1 VDIVSPG
8 TGRCPEKPG
17 KRSPY
22 RAYLRRDGRSRRMPD
37 GFGIQLYIHTRAVR
51 ITAESMPAREG
62 LYAGMSRAFPH
73 RYNMSGFLA
82 AKARA
87 TLQDGNPEPGP
98 ELYRY
103 PGQRWDEG
111 VFAAL
116 LKTEWWMCWKGG
128 WGKQRC
134 LPPPLAPPVR
144 NAGHAGCDR

>member
-1 VDIVSPG
+1 
-8 TGRCPEKPG
+8 
-17 KRSPY
+17 
-22 RAYLRRDGRSRRMPD
+22 
-37 GFGIQLYIHTRAVR
+37 
-51 ITAESMPAREG
+51 MPAREG

-116 LKTEWWMCWKGG
+116 LKTEWWMCWKEDGESSG
-128 WGKQRC
+128 VCGR
-134 LPPPLAPPVR
+134 
-144 NAGHAGCDR
+144 DR